1 MTDWFLYYFWSS
13 VDCAILWP
21 LDRLINSGTTLWLV
35 VWAINEQ
42 TDERTNQRM
51 NEWTNERTN
60 GWMNGWMDWWMDK
73 KWMEKRM
80 NESNERTHGRT
91 NDCRMNEW
99 MIASMNRRQTNAKM
113 LLLWSAPGKKY
124 YQTMVNTLARLFYL
138 RHPSDMMVILV
149 FQSILYH
156 TYRTTLAFLVSSH
169 SENFSLLLVHL
180 KNRGLF
186 HRDTSSML

>member
-1 MTDWFLYYFWSS
+1 MNKPT
-13 VDCAILWP
+13 
-21 LDRLINSGTTLWLV
+21 
-35 VWAINEQ
+35 NEQ
-42 TDERTNQRM
+42 IKGWM
-51 NEWTNERTN
+51 NERTN
-60 GWMNGWMDWWMDK
+60 GRMDGWMDGWIGGWIK
-73 KWMEKRM
+73 NEWKNEWM
-80 NESNERTHGRT
+80 NERTNTRTHERLSNERK
-91 NDCRMNEW
+91 NDCVNEQKTDK
-99 MIASMNRRQTNAKM
+99 RKNAVAVISS
-113 LLLWSAPGKKY
+113 WKKY

-149 FQSILYH
+149 FQNILYH

>member
-35 VWAINEQ
+35 VWAINER

-60 GWMNGWMDWWMDK
+60 GWMNRWMDWWMDK

-80 NESNERTHGRT
+80 NERTNTRTHERLSNERM
-91 NDCRMNEW
+91 NDCVEEQKTDKRK
-99 MIASMNRRQTNAKM
+99 NAVAVISS
-113 LLLWSAPGKKY
+113 WKKY

-149 FQSILYH
+149 FQNILYH

-186 HRDTSSML
+186 HRDTSSKL